1 MQQNEQP
8 RYPVRTMM
16 AILLFGGFLSLFNET
31 ILNVALAAIM
41 SEMHV
46 TATTVQWLS
55 TGYVLVVAI
64 MVPIS
69 AFLIHTFTTKQLYLG
84 AMGLFL
90 TGTVLAVFSLNFPIL
105 LIARMLQATGTGLL
119 APIMIDTALAI
130 HPRGKHGY
138 VMGVCTCIVLVGPA
152 VGPIVSGIV
161 LQFFDW
167 RALFVLLVPLIAICM
182 IGGAV
187 CLKNAIKITKP
198 RIDILSIVLSTAG
211 FVLLVYGMSV
221 IGSNSNIVAI
231 ILIFA
236 TGILALA
243 FFCKRQLSLEEP
255 MLDIRAFTKPYFA
268 LGAVLVIVIQM
279 VQFSMNIV
287 LPMLFENGLKL
298 SSLQA
303 AFILLPAVL
312 ICSAMTTVSGRLY
325 DRAGGKTM
333 IPLGLLLM
341 CGFLFILSRVHSST
355 SVIVMALLNMGAYF
369 GISLAWSP
377 VQSNALRQLP
387 MGSQAHG
394 VAIINTFIQLGSALG
409 TPLFVGLMTAG
420 ENAYLASA
428 GLSRT
433 SAIRTQALYSGFS
446 HSIAVASILIAIAF
460 GASLSLRAEKH
471 QKVTSGK
478 QLIHKYSQ

>member
-1 MQQNEQP
+1 MQQNEQTQYHI
-8 RYPVRTMM
+8 RAMM

-31 ILNVALAAIM
+31 ILNVALSSIM

-69 AFLIHTFTTKQLYLG
+69 AFLIHTFTTRQLYLG

-90 TGTVLAVFSLNFPIL
+90 AGTVLAVFSPSFFVL

-130 HPRGKHGY
+130 HPQERHGY
-138 VMGVCTCIVLVGPA
+138 VMGICTCIVLVGPS

-161 LQFFDW
+161 LQFFYW
-167 RALFVLLVPLIAICM
+167 RALFILLIPLIVICM
-182 IGGAV
+182 IGGAI
-187 CLKNAIKITKP
+187 CLKSAIEITKP
-198 RIDILSIVLSTAG
+198 QIDILSIVLSTVG
-211 FVLLVYGMSV
+211 FALLVYGMSV
-221 IGSNSNIVAI
+221 IGSNVNRVVT

-236 TGILALA
+236 VGILALV
-243 FFCKRQLSLEEP
+243 FFCKRQLSLDEP
-255 MLDIRAFTKPYFA
+255 MLDIRAFAKPYFA

-303 AFILLPAVL
+303 ALILLPAVL
-312 ICSAMTTVSGRLY
+312 VCSAMTTVSGRLY
-325 DRAGGKTM
+325 DRAGGKTL
-333 IPLGLLLM
+333 IPLGILFM
-341 CGFLFILSRVHSST
+341 CIFLFVLSRVHSST
-355 SVIVMALLNMGAYF
+355 SVIIIALLNMGVYF

-420 ENAYLASA
+420 ENAYLANAS
-428 GLSRT
+428 LPHT
-433 SAIRTQALYSGFS
+433 VAIRTQALYSGFC
-446 HSIAVASILIAIAF
+446 HSITVAAILIVIVF
-460 GASLSLRAEKH
+460 VASLSLRIEK
-471 QKVTSGK
+471 
-478 QLIHKYSQ
+478 IER

>member
-1 MQQNEQP
+1 MQQNEQTQ
-8 RYPVRTMM
+8 YPVRAMM
-16 AILLFGGFLSLFNET
+16 TILLLGGFLSLFNET
-31 ILNVALAAIM
+31 ILNVALAPIM
-41 SEMHV
+41 SELKV

-69 AFLIHTFTTKQLYLG
+69 AFLIHTFTTRQLYLG

-90 TGTVLAVFSLNFPIL
+90 AGTVLAVFSSAFLVL

-130 HPRGKHGY
+130 HPREKHGY
-138 VMGVCTCIVLVGPA
+138 VMGICTCVILVGPS

-161 LQFFDW
+161 LQFFYW
-167 RALFVLLVPLIAICM
+167 RALFVLLIPLIAVCM
-182 IGGAV
+182 IGGAI
-187 CLKNAIKITKP
+187 CLKSAVEITKP
-198 RIDILSIVLSTAG
+198 KIDILSIFLSTAG
-211 FVLLVYGMSV
+211 FALLVYGMSV
-221 IGSNSNIVAI
+221 IGSDFSMIATI
-231 ILIFA
+231 SIFA
-236 TGILALA
+236 MGVLALV
-243 FFCKRQLSLEEP
+243 FFCKRQLALEEP
-255 MLDIRAFTKPYFA
+255 MLDIRAFTKPFFA

-303 AFILLPAVL
+303 ALILLPAVL

-325 DRAGGKTM
+325 DRAGGKTL
-333 IPLGLLLM
+333 IPLGILLM
-341 CGFLFILSRVHSST
+341 CVFLFALSGIRPST
-355 SVIVMALLNMGAYF
+355 SVIMLALLNTGVYF

-387 MGSQAHG
+387 MESQAHG

-420 ENAYLASA
+420 ENAFLSNA
-428 GLSRT
+428 GRPYPSG
-433 SAIRTQALYSGFS
+433 IRTQALYSGFS
-446 HSIAVASILIAIAF
+446 RSITVAAFLIVIAF
-460 GASLSLRAEKH
+460 LASLTLRIETHPKTDFEDSAG
-471 QKVTSGK
+471 VSR
-478 QLIHKYSQ
+478 

>member
-1 MQQNEQP
+1 MNQNEQTP
-8 RYPVRTMM
+8 YPVRAMM
-16 AILLFGGFLSLFNET
+16 AILLLGGFLSLFNET
-31 ILNVALAAIM
+31 ILNVALSAIM

-90 TGTVLAVFSLNFPIL
+90 VGTVLAVFSPAFPIL

-130 HPRGKHGY
+130 HPREKHGY
-138 VMGVCTCIVLVGPA
+138 VMGICTCIILVGPS

-161 LQFFDW
+161 LQFFYW
-167 RALFVLLVPLIAICM
+167 RALFILLIPLIIICM

-187 CLKNAIKITKP
+187 CLKSAIEITKP
-198 RIDILSIVLSTAG
+198 QIDILSIVLSTVG
-211 FVLLVYGMSV
+211 FALLVYGMSV
-221 IGSNSNIVAI
+221 IGSSSSIVAT

-236 TGILALA
+236 IGILALA

-255 MLDIRAFTKPYFA
+255 MLDIRAFAKPYFA
-268 LGAVLVIVIQM
+268 LGAILVIIIQM

-303 AFILLPAVL
+303 ALILLPAVL
-312 ICSAMTTVSGRLY
+312 VCSAMTTVSGRLY
-325 DRAGGKTM
+325 DRVGGKM
-333 IPLGLLLM
+333 LIPFGIFLM
-341 CGFLFILSRVHSST
+341 CIFLFILSKAHLST
-355 SVIVMALLNMGAYF
+355 SVVIIALLNMGVYF

-420 ENAYLASA
+420 ENAYLENASVPH
-428 GLSRT
+428 T
-433 SAIRTQALYSGFS
+433 SLVSIQALYSGFDRS
-446 HSIAVASILIAIAF
+446 MTVAVILIVIAF
-460 GASLSLRAEKH
+460 FASLSLRIEKRQAVSTPI
-471 QKVTSGK
+471 QK
-478 QLIHKYSQ
+478 